1 MFLQKSMK
9 RKGCSAYFF
18 LEKKGETMLTGI
30 NQWAFPAEMPALE
43 AMKTAARLGFQSFEL
58 CVGEDGPLPLS
69 TTEQEAVALRN
80 AAEEL
85 GLKLPSIGTGIGWN
99 YPLTTPDESLSEKG
113 VEQTAQA
120 LQLASWLGAEAV
132 LVVPGSV
139 TPEVSYD
146 DAYENALDNMLAL
159 LPKAEST
166 GVTLALENVW
176 NKFLISPLEMR
187 DFIDECDSDQVGA
200 YVDTG
205 NIILYGYPEQHL
217 RILGHR
223 VVAVHA
229 KDFRASAGNFDG
241 FVMLMEGDVNWPA
254 VTTAL
259 KEIGFDGALT
269 AEYGPY
275 THSMETMLRHVHTSL
290 EAIIAL

>member
-1 MFLQKSMK
+1 
-9 RKGCSAYFF
+9 
-18 LEKKGETMLTGI
+18 MLTGI
-30 NQWAFPAEMPALE
+30 NQWAFPSDMSAVD
-43 AMKTAARLGFQSFEL
+43 AMKLAAHLGFQSFEL
-58 CVGEDGPLPLS
+58 CVGEDGPLRLDTS
-69 TTEQEAVALRN
+69 ESEATALRKE
-80 AAEEL
+80 AEKL
-85 GLKLPSIGTGIGWN
+85 GLVLPSLGTGIGWK
-99 YPLTTPDESLSEKG
+99 YPLTTEDEVLAGKG

-120 LQLASWLGAEAV
+120 LQLAQWLGAESV

-139 TPEVSYD
+139 TAELSYD
-146 DAYENALDNMLAL
+146 DAYENALDNLLAL
-159 LPKAEST
+159 VPQAEAT
-166 GVTLALENVW
+166 GVSLAIENVW
-176 NKFLISPLEMR
+176 NKFLISPLELR
-187 DFIDECDSDQVGA
+187 DFIDECDSDHVGA

-223 VVAVHA
+223 VCAVHA

-254 VTTAL
+254 VSAAL

-275 THSMETMLRHVHTSL
+275 THSLETMLRHVHTSL